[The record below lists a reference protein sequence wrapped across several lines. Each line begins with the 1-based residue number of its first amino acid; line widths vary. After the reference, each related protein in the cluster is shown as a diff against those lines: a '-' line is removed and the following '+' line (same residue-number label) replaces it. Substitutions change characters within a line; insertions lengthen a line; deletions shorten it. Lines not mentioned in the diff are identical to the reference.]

1 VRKFWSIAVGKRE
14 VGQALPSAGA
24 YAAGILCWLLSA
36 GVYIAVK
43 STAAEMPPWALCFWR
58 VTIAALIL
66 LPATHSHGK
75 AVAAALTNRWV
86 ELLVIGGLGLAITQ
100 GLLFIG
106 LNYTG
111 AINAGLILALM
122 PVITMVLARF
132 VLGEALG
139 PWQVVGSIV
148 ACVGMVIIIVRGDL
162 SALLRFDFNA
172 GDLFIVAGALCFA
185 LYTVLL
191 RRAKFALERLPLL
204 VVLLAAAA
212 ITALPFY
219 TWEMLHDERTALKP
233 AGLLGLAYVAVPG
246 GAMMYYLFNWSVE
259 KLGASKAGMLLYSQ
273 TVFIAVLA
281 YIFLGERL
289 QLYHV
294 IGAGFILVGV
304 LLVMLLK
311 AQPVGSAAVPSKAK
325 R

>member
-1 VRKFWSIAVGKRE
+1 MALQFWSIAVGKKD
-14 VGQALPSAGA
+14 VAQASPSAGA

-58 VTIAALIL
+58 VTIAALIFASGYAF
-66 LPATHSHGK
+66 PRE
-75 AVAAALTNRWV
+75 AVAAALMNRWA

-139 PWQVVGSIV
+139 FWQAVGSIV

-162 SALLRFDFNA
+162 FALLRFDFNV
-172 GDLFIVAGALCFA
+172 GDLLIVAGALCFA
-185 LYTVLL
+185 LYAVLL
-191 RRAKFALERLPLL
+191 RRAKFAH
-204 VVLLAAAA
+204 A
-212 ITALPFY
+212 TARY
-219 TWEMLHDERTALKP
+219 NRSRI
-233 AGLLGLAYVAVPG
+233 VPG
-246 GAMMYYLFNWSVE
+246 
-259 KLGASKAGMLLYSQ
+259 
-273 TVFIAVLA
+273 
-281 YIFLGERL
+281 R
-289 QLYHV
+289 
-294 IGAGFILVGV
+294 
-304 LLVMLLK
+304 
-311 AQPVGSAAVPSKAK
+311 P
-325 R
+325 